1 MAECQCLHPTC
12 IINTKLTNDKEKKR
26 RENLTLHFE
35 YFSMIK
41 MKNEKK
47 RGYKYT
53 QTSIY
58 YYYHIVSLFLF
69 RCR

>member
-47 RGYKYT
+47 KEGINIHRR
-53 QTSIY
+53 QFI
-58 YYYHIVSLFLF
+58 IIII
-69 RCR
+69 